1 MAHSDS
7 LAIGW
12 RPSSLSGWGV
22 YATNLVLHLQRMGR
36 NPVLYLAPHRLDL
49 DAAAMQALKPVLQRQ
64 THLDELLRK
73 VGVLD
78 FDFPVLHALR
88 NDFHPP
94 MEEQIAR
101 GKPNIGVI
109 FFEDTAI
116 GEAGLARA
124 RGYDRIVV
132 GSEWNRRIV
141 QARGLDRVVTVFQGV
156 DTDLF
161 KPMPRSR
168 HLADRFVVFSGG
180 KLEYRK
186 AQDVAIAAFRIFH
199 ARHPEAL
206 LMFAWGNQW
215 PAIMPTIARSPYVE
229 GMPETGPDG
238 SLRIGAWL
246 ERNGIPPG
254 AYLDLGMEPNRA
266 MPAHLACA
274 DVALFPNR
282 CEPGTNLVA
291 MEAMAAGV
299 PTILAVNTGQADIAG
314 PDRCYELRAQAPVS
328 PYEPYGGTEGWG
340 EPDLEETV
348 AALEQAYGAR
358 SGRDRPEGIG
368 AAGAKFMRGFEW
380 SIQIA
385 KLVARIDETA
395 SK

>member
-1 MAHSDS
+1 MARSDS

-22 YATNLVLHLQRMGR
+22 YATNLVQQLQRMGR

-49 DAAAMQALKPVLQRQ
+49 DDAAMLALDPVLQRQ
-64 THLDELLRK
+64 PHLDELLQK

-94 MEEQIAR
+94 MDEQIAR
-101 GKPNIGVI
+101 GKPNVGVV
-109 FFEDTAI
+109 FFEDTTI
-116 GEAGLARA
+116 SEAGLARA
-124 RGYDRIVV
+124 RGYDLIVAGSRWNGRIAK
-132 GSEWNRRIV
+132 E
-141 QARGLDRVVTVFQGV
+141 RGLDHVVTVFQGV
-156 DTDLF
+156 DTELF
-161 KPMPRSR
+161 KPRPRSR
-168 HLADRFVVFSGG
+168 NLAERFVIFSGG

-186 AQDVAIAAFRIFH
+186 AQDVVIAAFRIFH
-199 ARHPEAL
+199 AHHPDAL

-215 PAIMPTIARSPYVE
+215 PGIMPTIARSTYVE
-229 GMPETGPDG
+229 GKPEAGADG
-238 SLRIGAWL
+238 SLRIDAWL
-246 ERNGIPPG
+246 ERNGIPAG
-254 AYLDLGMEPNRA
+254 AYLDLDMAPNRA

-299 PTILAVNTGQADIAG
+299 PTILSVNTGQADIAG
-314 PDRCYELRAQAPVS
+314 SDHCYELNRQNPVAPY
-328 PYEPYGGTEGWG
+328 PPYGGTEGWG
-340 EPDLEETV
+340 EPNLDEIV
-348 AALEQAYGAR
+348 AALERAYAER
-358 SGRDRPEGIG
+358 RLRDRREGIG
-368 AAGAKFMRGFEW
+368 AAGAKFMGKFDW
-380 SIQIA
+380 SVQIA
-385 KLVARIDETA
+385 ELVDQIDQIA